1 MYELNY
7 LSINHLYPSSPYMSR
22 ITMDTGNSFS
32 SNEAGKLRTSQN
44 KQMILKFP
52 FSSFDPDTLLAIK
65 CKTKH
70 IARIGSKVLIDGK
83 VNGVYINACSSKGIV
98 SVLHLGKTE
107 KEEVVKSYSSS
118 RITFVHNH
126 VTNSNKLMILG
137 NEYVLHPNKNMNTEE
152 VSVMTGSSKTL
163 LSHPSIVE
171 RYVTATKIATKMFD
185 AARIK
190 SAQNPRQDNP
200 ISSGKCTGIAIIF
213 NTVNRTGTMKAT
225 CIYSR
230 IPYLALCSD
239 PYNKWYVSTRNFTKI
254 PFMVRGFVIAYT
266 PKTILSTAKDSGDI
280 ESAEWTLGIIAS
292 MDERNI
298 VIANVSKSMQ
308 GKYSI
313 LGFKVFSVGSDLT
326 IHYLNA
332 INHESVCTNGFVVAS
347 GINPDIGRMD
357 KHDKELL
364 RKTAEHYIQPKLSTY
379 NINSMKKG
387 NRKTSFIIERLSGNS
402 KNKGSIATLGT
413 HVIVVEGS
421 SSALKVGSSDM
432 QGFLCPRYDP
442 SSREKKSF
450 VQSYSLIPKAT
461 RNSKTYQNFNGTI
474 KNFNSYLETVAT
486 MNIDL
491 VCLDVSKYPGG
502 IMIVYVNNEDEPL
515 MRIKERYDIVD
526 ERKEHWELVE
536 KGVVLSHWIPHEMA
550 LENTPDDV
558 KVTHLHHGR
567 SQGYGSGRS
576 VTQSIGGNRYHG
588 PKLSG
593 RAISR
598 PE

>member
-1 MYELNY
+1 
-7 LSINHLYPSSPYMSR
+7 
-22 ITMDTGNSFS
+22 
-32 SNEAGKLRTSQN
+32 
-44 KQMILKFP
+44 MIIKFP
-52 FSSFDPDTLLAIK
+52 FSSFDQDTLLAIK
-65 CKTKH
+65 CKTKP
-70 IARIGSKVLIDGK
+70 ISRIGSKVLIDGK
-83 VNGVYINACSSKGIV
+83 VKGVYLNACSSKGIV
-98 SVLHLGKTE
+98 SVLHLGK
-107 KEEVVKSYSSS
+107 EEVIKSYSFS
-118 RITFVHNH
+118 RISSVRSN
-126 VTNSNKLMILG
+126 VTNSNSLIILG
-137 NEYVLHPNKNMNTEE
+137 NEYVLHPDKNMNAEE
-152 VSVMTGSSKTL
+152 VSVSTGSASHL
-163 LSHPSIVE
+163 FLHPSIVA
-171 RYVTATKIATKMFD
+171 RYVTASKIASKMFD
-185 AARIK
+185 AARFK
-190 SAQNPRQDNP
+190 PAPKRTQDVP
-200 ISSGKCTGIAIIF
+200 ISTGKCTGIAIIF
-213 NTVNRTGTMKAT
+213 NTVNRTGKMKAT

-230 IPYLALCSD
+230 VPYLALCSD

-254 PFMVRGFVIAYT
+254 PFMVRGFVVAYT
-266 PKTILSTAKDSGDI
+266 PKKILSTAKDSGDI

-292 MDERNI
+292 MDARNI
-298 VIANVSKSMQ
+298 VIANVTKSVQ

-357 KHDKELL
+357 KNDKELL
-364 RKTAEHYIQPKLSTY
+364 RKTAERYKQPKPSTY
-379 NINSMKKG
+379 NIVSMKKG
-387 NRKTSFIIERLSGNS
+387 NRNASSIIERLSGNS

-421 SSALKVGSSDM
+421 SSALKVGSSDT

-461 RNSKTYQNFNGTI
+461 RNSKAYQNFNGTI
-474 KNFNSYLETVAT
+474 NRFNSYLDTVAT
-486 MNIDL
+486 TNIDL
-491 VCLDVSKYPGG
+491 VCLDVSKYPSG
-502 IMIVYVNNEDEPL
+502 IMIVYVNNENVPL
-515 MRIKERYDIVD
+515 MRIKERYDLVHD
-526 ERKEHWELVE
+526 KKEHWELVE

-567 SQGYGSGRS
+567 SQGYGSGRR